1 VEVSERVWDERRPAG
16 TRPSLL
22 KVLVDAGVAAEEELR
37 LAFAEGMGSGERF
50 GEVVL
55 RRGWLDEEGL
65 ARALA
70 RQWALPYLDDP
81 QIDQHA
87 TTLLSSAAAAELKV
101 CPVSSAD
108 DGFLVAVAEPSE
120 ERFAAVRAAS
130 TAEPRFALVTST
142 TLECLLERASEAAKA
157 EASAAAASRA
167 ARVAADE
174 QSEASLQWLDSELVA
189 AGAQLSRLRERVVQ
203 LVDADQRR
211 MRELADCR
219 AEIARL
225 SRSRVADEERIR
237 TLESQVARQ
246 QERLVAVRAKLTEAS
261 NALDA

>member
-1 VEVSERVWDERRPAG
+1 VEVSERVWDERKSAG

-22 KVLVDAGVAAEEELR
+22 KVLVDAGVASEDELR

-70 RQWALPYLDDP
+70 RQWALPYLDDA
-81 QIDQHA
+81 QVDQRA
-87 TTLLSSAAAAELKV
+87 TTMLSSAVAAELMV

-120 ERFAAVRAAS
+120 ERFSAVRAA
-130 TAEPRFALVTST
+130 TVAEPEFALVTSA
-142 TLECLLERASEAAKA
+142 TLERLLERASEAAKA
-157 EASAAAASRA
+157 EESAAAESRA

-174 QSEASLQWLDSELVA
+174 QCEASLQWLDRELEA
-189 AGAQLSRLRERVVQ
+189 AGAQLIRLRERVVQ
-203 LVDADQRR
+203 LVDTDQQRV
-211 MRELADCR
+211 RELADCR

-237 TLESQVARQ
+237 TLEAEVGRQ
-246 QERLVAVRAKLTEAS
+246 QERLVAVRAKLTEAN

>member
-1 VEVSERVWDERRPAG
+1 VEVTERVWGGRSSAA

-22 KVLVDAGVAAEEELR
+22 KVLVDAGVASEEELR

-70 RQWALPYLDDP
+70 RQWALPYLDDAEV
-81 QIDQHA
+81 DQRA
-87 TTLLSSAAAAELKV
+87 TTLLDSGIAAELMA

-108 DGFLVAVAEPSE
+108 NGFLVAVAEPSE
-120 ERFAAVRAAS
+120 ERFSAVRAAS
-130 TAEPRFALVTST
+130 GAEPKFALVTSA
-142 TLECLLERASEAAKA
+142 TLERLLERASQTAQADE
-157 EASAAAASRA
+157 SAAASSRA

-174 QSEASLQWLDSELVA
+174 QNEATLQWLDSELEA
-189 AGAQLSRLRERVVQ
+189 AGAHLSRLRERVVQ
-203 LVDADQRR
+203 LVEADQRR
-211 MRELADCR
+211 VRELADCR
-219 AEIARL
+219 AE
-225 SRSRVADEERIR
+225 
-237 TLESQVARQ
+237 VARQ
-246 QERLVAVRAKLTEAS
+246 QARIVAVRAKLTEAN